1 MAWIDCIISHN
12 CIIIFLTASIHIDII
27 RTHVLGYHRG
37 QSWDVSISTFN
48 RVWDEHFSDVIIP
61 KSHRFSK
68 CDTCVQLKAD
78 LHGRPL
84 PKGIVLSEENKRK
97 FYEQQV
103 CWRKKYDMSLNTF
116 KFCGSILSHGYVYEL
131 NIQLEKKIAA
141 RELFS
146 KHMEEIRKERGEVMR
161 LRQKSITSNGELFF
175 FQIDGMDQSKTL
187 LPHFVNPPK
196 GLDKS
201 LLFDYHLTC
210 VKCVR
215 DPIFTCL

>member
-27 RTHVLGYHRG
+27 RTRVLGYHRG

-84 PKGIVLSEENKRK
+84 PKGIVLSEEDKRK

-103 CWRKKYDMSLNTF
+103 C
-116 KFCGSILSHGYVYEL
+116 
-131 NIQLEKKIAA
+131 
-141 RELFS
+141 
-146 KHMEEIRKERGEVMR
+146 
-161 LRQKSITSNGELFF
+161 
-175 FQIDGMDQSKTL
+175 
-187 LPHFVNPPK
+187 
-196 GLDKS
+196 
-201 LLFDYHLTC
+201 
-210 VKCVR
+210 
-215 DPIFTCL
+215 